1 MSNQFPTRTRPDYGR
16 LVFVRDNDQ
25 EVTIKQGAWG
35 VLQTERNKL
44 KNDPQFRGGKLKL
57 KYI

>member
-1 MSNQFPTRTRPDYGR
+1 MSNQFPIRTNPDHGR
-16 LVFVRDNDQ
+16 LVFIRDNGN

-35 VLQTERNKL
+35 VLQSERNKI

-57 KYI
+57 KYL